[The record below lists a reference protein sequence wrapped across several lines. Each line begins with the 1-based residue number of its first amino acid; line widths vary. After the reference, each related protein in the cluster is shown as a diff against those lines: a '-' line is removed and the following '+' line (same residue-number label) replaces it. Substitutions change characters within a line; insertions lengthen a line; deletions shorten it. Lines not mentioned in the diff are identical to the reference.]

1 MNLLK
6 KLLFSDSTSSDCSD
20 TASATLIEKDEVQD
34 EAVEA
39 IDSNV
44 SRQGQYKQKYR
55 VMPWL

>member
-1 MNLLK
+1 MIDFDQL
-6 KLLFSDSTSSDCSD
+6 D
-20 TASATLIEKDEVQD
+20 TPWIEKDEVQV

-39 IDSNV
+39 IVSNV

>member
-6 KLLFSDSTSSDCSD
+6 KTDCSD
-20 TASATLIEKDEVQD
+20 TASATPIEKDEVQV
-34 EAVEA
+34 EAVED